1 MAIAR
6 AWRCAGGD
14 TILPMPGPAK
24 IRVLVWFGIPLFVI
38 TIIVGGSGLVWEART
53 IARLQ
58 DNVAALSRENGQL
71 LRRIDDLSRTQPAA
85 APELPAAPATR
96 APRPVPDAAA
106 AEALS
111 TAEQQVRHLHDSL
124 AQSAAEAARLQAKVT
139 GLESRLETAAEE
151 NRRLSAAVEA
161 ARKNLEDANQA
172 METLRAQWKAGS
184 ARLAEMENLNTRLK
198 EEASA
203 GKQLSAQTQQTI
215 SDLESVFHRREMYL
229 NNILRRYKEITEQ
242 YRAMSG
248 VRDGRDREAGPLS
261 SAEISRIQNSI
272 SLAEEDLK
280 QISALSVQAERLQK
294 KLPVK

>member
-1 MAIAR
+1 M
-6 AWRCAGGD
+6 
-14 TILPMPGPAK
+14 TGPAK
-24 IRVLVWFGIPLFVI
+24 TRVLLWFGIPLFVI

-71 LRRIDDLSRTQPAA
+71 LRRVDDLTRARPAA
-85 APELPAAPATR
+85 APELPSAPATR
-96 APRPVPDAAA
+96 APRPVTDAAT

-111 TAEQQVRHLHDSL
+111 TAEQQVQRLHDSL
-124 AQSAAEAARLQAKVT
+124 AQSTAEAARLQAKVT
-139 GLESRLETAAEE
+139 SLDSRVETAAEE
-151 NRRLSAAVEA
+151 NRQLSTAVEEG
-161 ARKNLEDANQA
+161 RKNLEDASQTTEA
-172 METLRAQWKAGS
+172 LRAQLKAGG
-184 ARLAEMENLNTRLK
+184 ARIADLENLNAKLK
-198 EEASA
+198 DETAT
-203 GKQLSAQTQQTI
+203 GRPLSTQTQQTI
-215 SDLESVFHRREMYL
+215 SDLESIFHRREMYL

-272 SLAEEDLK
+272 ALAEEDLK
-280 QISALSVQAERLQK
+280 QISALNVQAERLQK